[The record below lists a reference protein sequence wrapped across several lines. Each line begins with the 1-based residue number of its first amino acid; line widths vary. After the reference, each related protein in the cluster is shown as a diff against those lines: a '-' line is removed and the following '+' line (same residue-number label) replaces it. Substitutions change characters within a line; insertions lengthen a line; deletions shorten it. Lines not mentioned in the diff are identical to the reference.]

1 MKYTRYDYNK
11 KRKSNFGLSLI
22 IVIVL
27 GTLIGAGVFKL
38 SGNGM
43 NNLINNNNKQVSEN
57 KEGNTAETNA
67 AISEKCYVAIQCGVY
82 QNQENANSVIAS
94 IPSDFQSFIVEE
106 DGKYRII
113 AGIFEKSEVET
124 KVNELNTASIN
135 NFSIKYNINE
145 KDNNGLIISEII
157 NGYLQIVNKV
167 SESEIQ
173 SVNTSEFKEWVRNI
187 SGNSENETVKE
198 MINMTNNLPDE
209 YKKENNVEVMKT
221 LYKLLSKYK
230 I

>member
-43 NNLINNNNKQVSEN
+43 NNLINNNKQVSEN
-57 KEGNTAETNA
+57 KGGDTAETNGE
-67 AISEKCYVAIQCGVY
+67 ISEKCYVAIQCGVY
-82 QNQENANSVIAS
+82 KNQENANSVIAS
-94 IPSDFQSFIVEE
+94 IPSDFQSFMVEE

-198 MINMTNNLPDE
+198 MVNMTNNLPDE